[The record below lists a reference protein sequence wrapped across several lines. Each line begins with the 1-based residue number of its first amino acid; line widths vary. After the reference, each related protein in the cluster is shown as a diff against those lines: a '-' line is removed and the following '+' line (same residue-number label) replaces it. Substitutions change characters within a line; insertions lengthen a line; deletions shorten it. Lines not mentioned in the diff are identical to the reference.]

1 LEDENE
7 MKATSHATALV
18 GLLLGISFLLCAGI
32 AMLYHDPLS
41 VRASFFVTG
50 LACILISGSAW
61 FWSRGSTELNKRDGI
76 VLVLVSWLLCGG
88 IGALPYLLTGTISDP
103 VSALF
108 ESFSGFTTT
117 GASVLTDL
125 EQLPRAILF
134 WRSLTH
140 FLGGVGILIVFV
152 AILPF
157 VGAGGVQLYK
167 AESTGLITD
176 RLTARIAD
184 TARIIFGIYIVL
196 NVLCALLLRLGGLSW
211 FDSAC
216 HAFGTI
222 ATGGFSTRTDSV
234 AAFNNPYVE
243 WVIILFMFLS
253 GVSFVLHYRAL
264 KGAYSAYLRSDEF
277 KLFAVLCVAVSLLS
291 AFLIQAPLGLS
302 FSNALRTTAFQTIS
316 LFSTTGFVT
325 ADYDVWP
332 DVIRLTFL
340 ILMVFGACAG
350 STSGALKSVRVV
362 VVWKIIVHQM
372 NNIIN
377 PKRVA
382 SIKLDG
388 KPITLELANKAATYV
403 ATYLMIIWIASFLVS
418 MFVPDAMTAIS
429 SVIACL
435 GGVGPGMGGAGP
447 TETFAHFPAIAKSIL
462 IVCML
467 LGRLEIYVCLV
478 VLIPSFWKR

>member
-1 LEDENE
+1 
-7 MKATSHATALV
+7 MKATSHAVALV
-18 GLLLGISFLLCAGI
+18 GLLIGISFLICAGVSVF
-32 AMLYHDPLS
+32 YHDPLR
-41 VRASFFVTG
+41 VKTSFFAAG
-50 LACILISGSAW
+50 HACIFISGGAW
-61 FWSRGSTELNKRDGI
+61 FLSRGGTELSRRDGI
-76 VLVLVSWLLCGG
+76 VLVLVSWLLCGF
-88 IGALPYLLTGTISDP
+88 IGALPYLLTGTCADP
-103 VSALF
+103 VSAIF

-167 AESTGLITD
+167 AESTGLTPD

-184 TARIIFGIYIVL
+184 TAKIILGIYVTL
-196 NVLCALLLRLGGLSW
+196 NVLCTLLLRIGGLSW
-211 FDSAC
+211 FDSVC

-222 ATGGFSTRTDSV
+222 ATGGFSTRTDSI
-234 AAFNNPYVE
+234 AAFNKPYVE
-243 WVIILFMFLS
+243 WVIICFMFLS
-253 GVSFVLHYRAL
+253 GVSFVVHYHALRGDFRAYYRSSEFRL
-264 KGAYSAYLRSDEF
+264 YTVLCAAVSIFAAFLIKDPLRSD
-277 KLFAVLCVAVSLLS
+277 
-291 AFLIQAPLGLS
+291 
-302 FSNALRTTAFQTIS
+302 FSDALRTSTFQTMS
-316 LFSTTGFVT
+316 LFSTTGFVI

-332 DVIRLTFL
+332 NVIRLMFL
-340 ILMVFGACAG
+340 VLMIFGACAG
-350 STSGALKSVRVV
+350 STSGAVKSVRVV
-362 VVWKIIVHQM
+362 VTWKIIMHHLKNM
-372 NNIIN
+372 LN

-388 KPITLELANKAATYV
+388 KPITLELANKAAIYI
-403 ATYLMIIWIASFLVS
+403 ATYIMVIWIASFLVS
-418 MFVPDAMTAIS
+418 LFVQDITTATS

-462 IVCML
+462 IVCMI
-467 LGRLEIYVCLV
+467 LGRLEIFVCLV
-478 VLIPSFWKR
+478 VLMPSFWKKKMNVQ

>member
-1 LEDENE
+1 MNE

-18 GLLLGISFLLCAGI
+18 GLLIGVSFLICAGV
-32 AMLYHDPLS
+32 AVLYHDPLP
-41 VRASFFVTG
+41 VKATFFAAG
-50 LACILISGSAW
+50 LACILSSGFAW
-61 FWSRGSTELNKRDGI
+61 FLSRGSTELNKRDGI
-76 VLVLVSWLLCGG
+76 VLVLVSWLLCGF
-88 IGALPYLLTGTISDP
+88 IGALPYLLTGVISDP
-103 VSALF
+103 ISALF

-140 FLGGVGILIVFV
+140 FLGGLGILIVFV

-176 RLTARIAD
+176 RLTPRIAD

-196 NVLCALLLRLGGLSW
+196 NVLCAFLLRLGGFSW
-211 FDSAC
+211 FDSVC

-222 ATGGFSTRTDSV
+222 ATGGFSTRTDSI
-234 AAFNNPYVE
+234 AAFNNPYAE
-243 WVIILFMFLS
+243 WVIICFMFLS
-253 GVSFVLHYRAL
+253 GVSFVLHYRAF
-264 KGAYSAYLRSDEF
+264 KGTYSAYFKSDEF
-277 KLFAVLCVAVSLLS
+277 RLFAVLCIAVSTFS
-291 AFLIQAPLGLS
+291 AFLIKNQLGLS
-302 FSNALRTTAFQTIS
+302 FPNAFRTTAFQTIS

-332 DVIRLTFL
+332 NVIRLTFL
-340 ILMVFGACAG
+340 ILMIFGACAG

-362 VVWKIIVHQM
+362 VAWKIITHQLK
-372 NNIIN
+372 NILS
-377 PKRVA
+377 PSRVA
-382 SIKLDG
+382 SFKLDG
-388 KPITLELANKAATYV
+388 KPIAIELANKAATYIV
-403 ATYLMIIWIASFLVS
+403 TYIMIIWLASFLVS
-418 MFVPDAMTAIS
+418 LFVPDAMTAIS

-447 TETFAHFPAIAKSIL
+447 TENIAHFPTIAKSIL

-467 LGRLEIYVCLV
+467 LGRLEIFVCLV
-478 VLIPSFWKR
+478 VLMPSFWKR